1 MADDRWY
8 TAPAGDAGVA
18 GAGNSGAGN
27 ADTGN
32 SGIGNAGVDNP
43 GTDGAPLAKVTYLPG
58 AAPTE
63 QPSPGSASPGPSLS
77 AVRFT
82 ADAAPQDDA
91 GSKAEVQE
99 APATASEKAAARRAD
114 RAANVSMNALTRRGM
129 SRWELE
135 QILVGRELD
144 PDEVEAELDR
154 LASVGLIDDAAL
166 AETIVRTQH
175 ERKGLGRS
183 ALVAE
188 MRRRHISPEQIE
200 ESLEQ
205 LDDDSELTR
214 ARELAT
220 KRAPQLRSLDLTT
233 AKRRL
238 TAFLMRK
245 GYPSSVIR
253 TAVDEALDSGGS
265 SVRFR

>member
-1 MADDRWY
+1 MTPPNDGWY
-8 TAPAGDAGVA
+8 VEP
-18 GAGNSGAGN
+18 
-27 ADTGN
+27 TGGGE
-32 SGIGNAGVDNP
+32 SP
-43 GTDGAPLAKVTYLPG
+43 PLATVTPIRRVVFEELPEE
-58 AAPTE
+58 PE
-63 QPSPGSASPGPSLS
+63 
-77 AVRFT
+77 AV
-82 ADAAPQDDA
+82 
-91 GSKAEVQE
+91 AE
-99 APATASEKAAARRAD
+99 TASEKAAARRAD
-114 RAANVSMNALTRRGM
+114 RAANVSMTALTRRGM

-135 QILVGRELD
+135 QILVARDLD

-154 LASVGLIDDAAL
+154 LAGVGLIDDAAL

-188 MRRRHISPEQIE
+188 MRRRHIDPAQIE

-205 LDDDSELTR
+205 LGDDSELER
-214 ARELAT
+214 AKELAH
-220 KRAPQLRSLDLTT
+220 KRAPQLRSLDQTT

-253 TAVDEALDSGGS
+253 TAVDEALDAGGS
-265 SVRFR
+265 AVRFR